1 MCALVTGVQTCALPI
16 SMSAPWPERSAVSAD
31 AMSSTWATLAPL
43 SSASLPAVTMCP
55 SSVPTMRSRMP
66 SLQVPKVKSG
76 TFLLVEE
83 RHPTI
88 GRQNG
93 VQHHLEAARVLLPTD
108 RGGTDGVDLAH
119 HRFDVGVALELAGQR
134 VKHNVGEL

>member
-1 MCALVTGVQTCALPI
+1 
-16 SMSAPWPERSAVSAD
+16 
-31 AMSSTWATLAPL
+31 
-43 SSASLPAVTMCP
+43 MCP

-108 RGGTDGVDLAH
+108 RGGTDGVDLRSEEH
-119 HRFDVGVALELAGQR
+119 TSELQSLMRISYAVFCLKQKQIIQ
-134 VKHNVGEL
+134 VKEQTLQNK

>member
-1 MCALVTGVQTCALPI
+1 
-16 SMSAPWPERSAVSAD
+16 
-31 AMSSTWATLAPL
+31 MSSTWATLAPL

-93 VQHHLEAARVLLPTD
+93 VQHHLEAARFLLPTD
-108 RGGTDGVDLAH
+108 RCGPDGFALPH
-119 HRFDVGVALELAGQR
+119 HRFVVCVAFSLAGQR
-134 VKHNVGEL
+134 VQPPLGTT